1 VGGGAEQLL
10 NGWAAA
16 IEVGNMPSTQHLL
29 YVLVEL
35 ASFSGEPNPDRPRMG
50 CTPSRDASHAVRQA
64 ASL

>member
-29 YVLVEL
+29 YVLVEM
-35 ASFSGEPNPDRPRMG
+35 ASFSGEPNHRQVAHGLRALTRRLPRRA
-50 CTPSRDASHAVRQA
+50 PSG
-64 ASL
+64 